1 MSKEFYSRELS
12 ACEALIMKSI
22 WAYDGDMPL
31 QKLMD
36 TLREN
41 YQKDYART
49 TVATF
54 LSRLTTKGY
63 VKTYRVGR
71 TSFSHPLIDK
81 DEYKQKLIREQ
92 SDFWFDGDDV
102 SLIAALGCTKK
113 FTEEEAAQITQI
125 ISNQ

>member
-1 MSKEFYSRELS
+1 
-12 ACEALIMKSI
+12 
-22 WAYDGDMPL
+22 MPL

-36 TLREN
+36 TLRDN

-71 TSFSHPLIDK
+71 TSFSHPLVDK

-92 SDFWFDGDDV
+92 TDFWFDGDDV
-102 SLIAALGCTKK
+102 ALIAALGQTKK
-113 FTEEEAAQITQI
+113 FTEEEAAKINEI